1 MKKKV
6 ESTVLFFDE
15 IEVLAR
21 AINLENSVPIE
32 VVVGDW
38 LLGGEEDFDDG
49 QDLVGAFEERL
60 GFLGEDGEVA
70 RAAQIAALKQLLADR

>member
-38 LLGGEEDFDDG
+38 LLSSEEDVEDG
-49 QDLVGAFEERL
+49 QDLVGAFEEQF
-60 GFLGEDGEVA
+60 GFVREA
-70 RAAQIAALKQLLADR
+70 S

>member
-6 ESTVLFFDE
+6 ESTILFFYE

-21 AINLENSVPIE
+21 AIDIENKVPIE

-38 LLGGEEDFDDG
+38 LLGGEEDVDDG

-60 GFLGEDGEVA
+60 GFLCEA
-70 RAAQIAALKQLLADR
+70 P